1 MKRHL
6 NTLFVTTQDA
16 YLAKEGEA
24 VVVRVDHEPKL
35 RVPLH
40 NLGGIVCFG
49 RVNCSPPLMGLCA
62 ENGVAISFLTE
73 FGRFRARVVGFT
85 PGNVLLRRQQYRLA
99 DDAEAT
105 AAIAQPIVA
114 AKIANARAVLS
125 RARRDYPDS
134 SGADELAVA
143 AQRLATSLNAA
154 QATTDVDNLRGVEGE
169 AANTYFSVF
178 NHLLTQPQHEF
189 AFNGR
194 SRRPPLD
201 NVNALL
207 SFLYAML
214 THDARAACE
223 AAGLDAAVGYLHRDR
238 PGRAGLALDLM
249 EALRPFLVDRLVLS
263 LINRRQVSPD
273 GFQTAENG
281 AVQMT
286 DDTRKTVLTAY
297 QKRKQEAITHPF
309 LGEKTTVGLLVHLEA
324 RLLARHLRGELDAY
338 PAFLWK

>member
-1 MKRHL
+1 VKRHL

-24 VVVRVDHEPKL
+24 VVVRVDHEPQL

-99 DDAEAT
+99 DDPDAT
-105 AAIAQPIVA
+105 AAIARPIVA

-125 RARRDYPDS
+125 RARRDYPEAP
-134 SGADELAVA
+134 GADELAAA
-143 AQRLATSLNAA
+143 AQRLATSLDAA
-154 QATTDVDNLRGVEGE
+154 QNAGDADALRGIEGE
-169 AANTYFSVF
+169 AANTYFGVF
-178 NHLLTQPQHEF
+178 NHLLTNQQDDF
-189 AFNGR
+189 TFKGR

-238 PGRAGLALDLM
+238 PGRAGLAL
-249 EALRPFLVDRLVLS
+249 
-263 LINRRQVSPD
+263 
-273 GFQTAENG
+273 ENG

-286 DDTRKTVLTAY
+286 DETRKAVLTAY
-297 QKRKQEAITHPF
+297 QKRKQETITHPF
-309 LGEKTTVGLLVHLEA
+309 LGEKTTVGLVVHLEA
-324 RLLARHLRGELDAY
+324 RLLARHLRGELDTY
-338 PAFLWK
+338 PASLWK